1 MNAPTAVPGEPVTGH
16 RLDAVRAFVH
26 REARLLDQRRYADW
40 LDVWTG
46 GPEDLYWVPA
56 EDDVA
61 GGDEVISYIYD
72 NVTRLRT
79 RVKQLLTGERYS
91 QVPTSN
97 TVRVVSNLEA
107 YTDRDVG
114 GPEDDEIRVLT
125 AFALHEYRLGRT
137 HIWAGRT
144 EYRLA
149 APHSAQLRMVAKK
162 VLLVDRTG
170 AVPSMAFL
178 L

>member
-1 MNAPTAVPGEPVTGH
+1 MSVRTEVLGELVTGD
-16 RLDAVRAFVH
+16 RLDAVRAFVY

-40 LDVWTG
+40 LEVWTS

-72 NVTRLRT
+72 NTTRLRT

-91 QVPTSN
+91 QVPTSS
-97 TVRVVSNLEA
+97 TARVVSNLEA
-107 YTDRDVG
+107 YTAAPG
-114 GPEDDEIRVLT
+114 GDGDDGAVRVLT
-125 AFALHEYRLGRT
+125 SFALHEYRLGRS
-137 HIWAGRT
+137 HVWAGRT
-144 EYRLA
+144 EYRLVGLRSG
-149 APHSAQLRMVAKK
+149 HLRMVGKK